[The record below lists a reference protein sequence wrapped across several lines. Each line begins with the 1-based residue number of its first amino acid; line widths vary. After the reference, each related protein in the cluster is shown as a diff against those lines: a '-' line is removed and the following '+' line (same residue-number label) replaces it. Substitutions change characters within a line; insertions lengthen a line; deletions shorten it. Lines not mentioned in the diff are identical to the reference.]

1 MGNAPIV
8 AVFGSSRS
16 QPGDGRY
23 EEAERCGRLLGD
35 AGCAVVT
42 GGYGGS
48 MEAVSRG
55 AAAARAHV
63 VGVTAPDIFAS
74 RSGANE
80 FVVEE
85 VAAPT
90 LAKRIDLMMEMA
102 SATIAL
108 HGSIGTLTELMVA
121 WNIAHVSRFSSR
133 RPEPVVA
140 VGERWRSLVPHVAE
154 SLSADGSLVTWV
166 ETVDEAVH
174 VVAQGLD
181 HQFSV

>member
-1 MGNAPIV
+1 MRKEPII
-8 AVFGSSRS
+8 AVFGSSGT

-23 EEAERCGRLLGD
+23 EEAERCGRLLGE

-55 AAAARAHV
+55 AAAAQAHV

-74 RSGANE
+74 RSSANE

-102 SATIAL
+102 SGTISL

-121 WNIAHVSRFSSR
+121 WNIAHVSRFSTR
-133 RPEPVVA
+133 RPKPVVA
-140 VGERWRSLVPHVAE
+140 VGERWQKLVPHLAE
-154 SLSADGSLVTWV
+154 HLSADGSLVSWV
-166 ETVDEAVH
+166 ETVDEAVR
-174 VVAQGLD
+174 VVTEGLER
-181 HQFSV
+181 